1 MSRIVLV
8 RHGQTVWHA
17 ENRYAGRT
25 DVALTPEGHAQAERL
40 AAWAA
45 TAKLTGIWC
54 STLSRARLTAEP
66 SARATGLP
74 LQEDDRIIEVDFG
87 QGEGL
92 TDAEMQKKFPEARAA
107 FKLDPAKHYLPGG
120 EDPVLVAQRGV
131 EGLQAIAAATG
142 SGRALVVCHNTFIR
156 ITLCKLLGIP
166 LGRYRSVFPK
176 LANGTLTEID
186 LTPTNAALLS
196 FNSPLL

>member
-25 DVALTPEGHAQAERL
+25 DVALTPEGNAQAERL
-40 AAWAA
+40 GAWAA

-54 STLSRARLTAEP
+54 STLSRARITAEP

-74 LQEDDRIIEVDFG
+74 LTQDERLIEVDFG
-87 QGEGL
+87 RGEGL
-92 TDAEMQKKFPEARAA
+92 TDAEMEEQFPKERAA

-120 EDPVLVAQRGV
+120 EDPAEVAKRSIAA
-131 EGLQAIAAATG
+131 LQDIAAATG

-156 ITLCKLLGIP
+156 ITLCALLGVSI
-166 LGRYRSVFPK
+166 GRYRSLFPK
-176 LANGTLTEID
+176 LSNGTLTEID
-186 LTPTNAALLS
+186 LTPSNMALLS
-196 FNSPLL
+196 FNSPLI